1 MSEFVKTQEEV
12 RANLTMQIR
21 DVIQSAEQEGRGLD
35 SAELQKIDRIEADI
49 ARADEM
55 ITVAK
60 RSEERSA
67 QAVEAAGSFA
77 PATAER
83 PEADVLRALASGEI
97 RSHYFAPE
105 TRATLVPSVNTVPV
119 SFLSQVF
126 QIARYV
132 GPMLETS
139 QILQRTSGE
148 SLRIPIITA
157 YGAPEITAA
166 GSTIADREPTFDSL
180 LLTPFKVAGLV
191 PIANELI
198 VDAGFDLEGA
208 IAEAMGNAIGFSVNS
223 LLTVGTG
230 STQPTGIV
238 NAAGSGIASTA
249 TVLRADDLI
258 TLAYSTDNAVRR
270 LPGVGWHLATSTAG
284 ALRRLKDDDGQF
296 IYDPVVGG
304 PDQLLGYPVFENPAM
319 LAVGSGVKSVIFGH
333 LPSYKVAQTG
343 LDVAVS
349 DQAQFEKDVTV
360 YRYTIRVDGKL
371 SHASHVKFLT
381 TS

>member
-1 MSEFVKTQEEV
+1 MSEFIKTQEEV

-55 ITVAK
+55 ITVAN
-60 RSEERSA
+60 RSEQRSA

-230 STQPTGIV
+230 GAQPTGIV
-238 NAAGSGIASTA
+238 NAAGSGVASTA

-258 TLAYSTDNAVRR
+258 DLAYSTDNAVRR

-319 LAVGSGVKSVIFGH
+319 AAVGSGVKSVIFGH